1 MDATINVLDIVSTVN
16 YVLGLEV
23 LSNNQI
29 SIADMNDDS
38 VVNILDIIQIV
49 NIILGR

>member
-1 MDATINVLDIVSTVN
+1 MDDTINVLDIVSTVN

-29 SIADMNDDS
+29 FNC
-38 VVNILDIIQIV
+38 
-49 NIILGR
+49 